1 MDDIEVRLAVADV
14 FLLDIVWM
22 DIYICEIVKGDR
34 KQNII
39 VTCCAIHFEIL
50 F

>member
-14 FLLDIVWM
+14 FLLDIVLM

-34 KQNII
+34 KKIYN
-39 VTCCAIHFEIL
+39 CYMLCDSF
-50 F
+50 

>member
-1 MDDIEVRLAVADV
+1 MRLAVADV
-14 FLLDIVWM
+14 FLLGIVLV

-39 VTCCAIHFEIL
+39 VTCCAIHFERL